1 MIALW
6 MYPLAI
12 ATGNTYVLK
21 PTEKAPS
28 ASILLTKYLHDLGL
42 PDGVVNIVNGSKD
55 TVNGILTHPDIKAI
69 SFVGSNKVGE
79 YIHDVGSKHGK
90 RVQAN
95 LGAKNHATV
104 LLEDANRASTI
115 KALAGAAFGAAGQR
129 CMALSVVILVG
140 DLEESKDWTRD
151 IVEEAKKLKVGN
163 GFVEGVD
170 VGPLISNDAKAR
182 AETIIQQ
189 SIDEGATCML
199 DGRGVSV
206 EGYEGGNFIGPT
218 VINLSDQRY
227 ADPDK
232 KITNPAYTEEIFA
245 PVLTILTVPTLDDA
259 ISISNSNKYGNG
271 TAIFTTSGG
280 AARKYQ
286 YEIEAGQ
293 VGINVPIPVPL
304 PFFSFTGN
312 KSSIRGDV

>member
-206 EGYEGGNFIGPT
+206 EGYEGGNFLGPT
-218 VINLSDQRY
+218 VINLSDQQY